1 MTYKIRITDTA
12 KKEIN
17 KKLNTTQL
25 AQLNKRVRDKLATGP
40 DVYGKPLRKPMAGTW
55 EIRFEKRYRL
65 EYEIDYQNKEVI
77 ITGFKHKDET
87 KHR

>member
-17 KKLNTTQL
+17 KRLNNVQL
-25 AQLNKRVRDKLATGP
+25 ARLNKRVNDKLAIGP

-65 EYEIDYQNKEVI
+65 EYD
-77 ITGFKHKDET
+77 
-87 KHR
+87 